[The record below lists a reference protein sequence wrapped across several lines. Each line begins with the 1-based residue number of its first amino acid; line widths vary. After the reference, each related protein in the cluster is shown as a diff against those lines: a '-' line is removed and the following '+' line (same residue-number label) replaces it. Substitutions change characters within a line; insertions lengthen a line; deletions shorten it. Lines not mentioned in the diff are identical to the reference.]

1 MKHGSN
7 SRRPRGRG
15 NGKRFSGPRT
25 HLFESSGPEVKIR
38 GTAQQVLERYLVLA
52 RDAASAGELV
62 AAEGYF
68 QHAEHYYRLLHAES
82 QYGQGRGNGQGQQQG
97 QQPPAA
103 GTSPSPQPAY
113 GEAPAQG
120 SAPGGGG
127 GTEPGPDSTPS

>member
-15 NGKRFSGPRT
+15 DGKRFSGPRT

-38 GTAQQVLERYLVLA
+38 GTAQQVLDRYLVLA
-52 RDAASAGELV
+52 RDAASAGEFV

-68 QHAEHYYRLLHAES
+68 QHAEHYYRLLHADS
-82 QYGQGRGNGQGQQQG
+82 QYGQGRGNGQGQQ
-97 QQPPAA
+97 PPAPGA
-103 GTSPSPQPAY
+103 APSPQPAY

-120 SAPGGGG
+120 PTSASGGAD
-127 GTEPGPDSTPS
+127 PGPDSTAS

>member
-15 NGKRFSGPRT
+15 DGKRFSGPRT

-52 RDAASAGELV
+52 RDAASAGEFV

-68 QHAEHYYRLLHAES
+68 QHAEHYYRVLHADP
-82 QYGQGRGNGQGQQQG
+82 QYGQNRGNGQGQQ
-97 QQPPAA
+97 PPVPGAA
-103 GTSPSPQPAY
+103 PSSQPAY
-113 GEAPAQG
+113 GEAPDQG
-120 SAPGGGG
+120 PTSGGGG
-127 GTEPGPDSTPS
+127 GAEPGPDSTAS